1 VIRYCG
7 RNFSPDEI
15 RRISCL
21 VEEDSSRMRA
31 ELSRLACELLDWR
44 KPNGGL
50 KDMSCRVAMI
60 RMNRD
65 GLIPLPPPT
74 RQKPVCKI
82 IPGPRTDPQP
92 FITAPVHELSSARL
106 QRVLTPEESS
116 LWNEYV
122 QRYHYL
128 GHTLVPGAQL
138 RYFALSEAK
147 HVAMLS
153 FSASAWQVAPRDCFI
168 GWSHEQRKKNL
179 HLIINNSRFLILP
192 WVRSKG
198 LASKI
203 LAMAARQALSDWDIS
218 FGYRPVL
225 METFVEKKRFKG
237 TCYKA
242 ANWVR
247 VGQTKGR
254 GKLGPSG
261 KMSVPIK
268 DIWLYPLTR
277 KFRAFL
283 TL

>member
-1 VIRYCG
+1 MIRYCG

-15 RRISCL
+15 RRISGL
-21 VEEDSSRMRA
+21 VEEDPSRMRA

-65 GLIPLPPPT
+65 GLISLPPPT

-92 FITAPVHELSSARL
+92 FITAPVHELSSVRL
-106 QRVLTPEESS
+106 QRVLT
-116 LWNEYV
+116 
-122 QRYHYL
+122 
-128 GHTLVPGAQL
+128 
-138 RYFALSEAK
+138 
-147 HVAMLS
+147 
-153 FSASAWQVAPRDCFI
+153 
-168 GWSHEQRKKNL
+168 
-179 HLIINNSRFLILP
+179 
-192 WVRSKG
+192 
-198 LASKI
+198 
-203 LAMAARQALSDWDIS
+203 LSDWDIS

-242 ANWVR
+242 ANWVK

-261 KMSVPIK
+261 KVSVPIK

-277 KFRAFL
+277 KFRALL